1 MLILPLFLLQVVL
14 AIVVVRGQQSAR
26 LAGECASMCNDLRH
40 EVLTLEICRA
50 AKKTSPIPK
59 VGDYCSTAMEQG
71 FSDACVALCMDQ
83 NPVSRVAQSC
93 RAAANEQPRPT
104 VRRYCEQG
112 YNQGFIKTV
121 EELKTHFIPI
131 PDGTRNIDKIKNQ
144 AAAKNAAAADANTA
158 GTAAAD
164 NTSDNDKKNT
174 KDATNTNKE
183 AEKVNENPADNKDI
197 VTTIPVTIDSVEHKL
212 TVLAGQNAEDAV
224 VAFCREHMTDDVS
237 ACIRQLIP
245 TVLEQM
251 EQMSSA
257 GLRGSH

>member
-1 MLILPLFLLQVVL
+1 MLFLSLFLLQVVL
-14 AIVVVRGQQSAR
+14 TIISVHGQAQSAR

-59 VGDYCSTAMEQG
+59 VGDYCTTAMEQG

-121 EELKTHFIPI
+121 EELRSHFVPI
-131 PDGTRNIDKIKNQ
+131 PDGTRNIDKIKN
-144 AAAKNAAAADANTA
+144 AATNDAAAA
-158 GTAAAD
+158 AAAAANAETTD
-164 NTSDNDKKNT
+164 NNSEKDNQKT
-174 KDATNTNKE
+174 KDAINTE
-183 AEKVNENPADNKDI
+183 TVNEKTADNKDNAT
-197 VTTIPVTIDSVEHKL
+197 VIPVTIDSVEHKL

-245 TVLEQM
+245 TVLEQL
-251 EQMSSA
+251 EQNGST
-257 GLRGSH
+257 GLRGAH